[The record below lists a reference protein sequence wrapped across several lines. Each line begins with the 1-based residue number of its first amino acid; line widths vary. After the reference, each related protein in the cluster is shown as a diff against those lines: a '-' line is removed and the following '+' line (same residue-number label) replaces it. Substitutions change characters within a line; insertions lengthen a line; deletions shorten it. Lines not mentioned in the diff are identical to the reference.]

1 MVKIQNLPEST
12 RKVILWS
19 VIVIVGLGL
28 FTLYIKNVQKKL
40 RSFEIREL
48 KEELP
53 KFEIPKSEMPEM
65 EEKELKEL
73 EKIIEEAT
81 MPE

>member
-53 KFEIPKSEMPEM
+53 KFEIPKGEMPEM